1 MGTPR
6 NGGSFLLSRGS
17 LAEDNIVGELREQI
31 ESLQKRIKELEG
43 DDQTSIVSQIAKE
56 RDELEEK
63 LRYIQDESKNLR
75 EEYDRAQEAQ
85 QEADSKLFEIQL
97 KSKQAQ
103 QKYEQ
108 QIKQTKDK
116 LEEVCF

>member
-1 MGTPR
+1 M
-6 NGGSFLLSRGS
+6 
-17 LAEDNIVGELREQI
+17 
-31 ESLQKRIKELEG
+31 RII
-43 DDQTSIVSQIAKE
+43 Q
-56 RDELEEK
+56 EEA
-63 LRYIQDESKNLR
+63 KNLR

-116 LEEVCF
+116 LEEVGFNILTMFLIMLKDGSRI